1 MEECSLPEE
10 LYSAENES
18 LLLKIIGSTP
28 ELRIVDFLMDN
39 LTLDF
44 TKKEIMESIGM
55 AKRTLYRALPKLEK
69 EGVVKVSRKI
79 GKAKLYKINDENLII
94 TYFRKIERELSLRE
108 AIKAEEQER
117 KELMAVA

>member
-1 MEECSLPEE
+1 MPEE
-10 LYSAENES
+10 LYRAENES

-69 EGVVKVSRKI
+69 ERVVKVSRKI
-79 GKAKLYKINDENLII
+79 GKAKLYKINDENPII
-94 TYFRKIERELSLRE
+94 TYFRKIEKELSLRE
-108 AIKAEEQER
+108 AIKAEEQEL
-117 KELMAVA
+117 KELRALA